1 MAVFPQQN
9 PRNSSAATSDP
20 SVVPV
25 SSATVSVASTA
36 GGTSIT
42 TVSDSGSPVLLVN
55 GYGGTVY
62 IGNSGVTTS
71 TGYELAASS
80 SVLVAYGEFA
90 PQYGG
95 TVCNL
100 YGITAT
106 GTSTVTVYTL
116 TSWPGIN

>member
-1 MAVFPQQN
+1 MAFFPQQN

-20 SVVPV
+20 SVVPF

-55 GYGGTVY
+55 GSGGTVY

-71 TGYELAASS
+71 TGYALAASS

>member
-55 GYGGTVY
+55 GSGGTVY

-71 TGYELAASS
+71 TGYALAASS

-116 TSWPGIN
+116 TSWPCIN

>member
-55 GYGGTVY
+55 GSGGTVY

-71 TGYELAASS
+71 TGYALAASS

>member
-55 GYGGTVY
+55 GSGGTVY
-62 IGNSGVTTS
+62 IGNSGVTSS
-71 TGYELAASS
+71 TGYALAASS
-80 SVLVAYGEFA
+80 SVLVSYGEFA

-100 YGITAT
+100 YGITAS